1 MAALKSKLL
10 KLYWFRKMDEV
21 VNTSDSFIQLPRP
34 STARVKSFRTRQP
47 ADAPKIVTTEMK
59 SESEGVFW
67 FEESHTILQ
76 DGKRVHKGISTRER
90 QQLKELVKT
99 NVFTETVMRNVVIQL
114 NDENSEAPRLRA
126 YDWAVTNY
134 SKGHPKSMLLQG
146 AGGGGAAIVD
156 PNLSYEG
163 ELRKHHRLLFDP
175 FRRGT
180 HIFFE
185 IDGVIHRTTVGQLT
199 FIKWC
204 IENAVDKYVEANLA
218 EIRAHMASATKR
230 GREMNGKKR
239 RRELTRAPTTLVR
252 GVLMTSYDIMTDTAT
267 EIQASENANRSVR
280 ASEMARE
287 LAADIGEDVKKAR
300 ELAKII

>member
-1 MAALKSKLL
+1 ME
-10 KLYWFRKMDEV
+10 EV
-21 VNTSDSFIQLPRP
+21 VNVSNSYIHLSRP
-34 STARVKSFRTRQP
+34 PTARVKSFRSRQL
-47 ADAPKIVTTEMK
+47 ADAPVKVTSEMK
-59 SESEGVFW
+59 SESEGIFW
-67 FEESHTILQ
+67 FEESHTII
-76 DGKRVHKGISTRER
+76 DEGKRIHRGISNREL
-90 QQLKELVKT
+90 QQLKELVKSS
-99 NVFTETVMRNVVIQL
+99 VFTENVMRTVVIPL

-146 AGGGGAAIVD
+146 TGGGSAIVD

-180 HIFFE
+180 HIFFD

-204 IENAVDKYVEANLA
+204 IENSVDKYVEANLN

-230 GREMNGKKR
+230 GADASGKKR

-252 GVLMTSYDIMTDTAT
+252 GVLMTSYDIMTDTAA
-267 EIQASENANRSVR
+267 EIQASKDANHNARV
-280 ASEMARE
+280 SELARE
-287 LAADIGEDVKKAR
+287 IASDEKDDIEK
-300 ELAKII
+300 AKILAQII

>member
-1 MAALKSKLL
+1 MDPNDRS
-10 KLYWFRKMDEV
+10 DEV
-21 VNTSDSFIQLPRP
+21 VNVSNSFIHVSRP
-34 STARVKSFRTRQP
+34 PTARVKSFRSRQP
-47 ADAPKIVTTEMK
+47 ADAPIKVVGDMK
-59 SESEGVFW
+59 SESEGIFW
-67 FEESHTILQ
+67 FEESHTVL
-76 DGKRVHKGISTRER
+76 DEGKRVHRGISTREL
-90 QQLKELVKT
+90 QQLKELVKSG
-99 NVFTETVMRNVVIQL
+99 VFTEHVMRTVVIPL

-146 AGGGGAAIVD
+146 MGGAAAIVD

-180 HIFFE
+180 HIFFD

-204 IENAVDKYVEANLA
+204 IENSVDKYVEANLT

-230 GREMNGKKR
+230 DGSGKKR

-252 GVLMTSYDIMTDTAT
+252 GVLMTSYDIMTDTAA
-267 EIQASENANRSVR
+267 EIQASKDANQNARV
-280 ASEMARE
+280 SELARE
-287 LAADIGEDVKKAR
+287 IAAEEGDDIEKAR
-300 ELAKII
+300 ALASII